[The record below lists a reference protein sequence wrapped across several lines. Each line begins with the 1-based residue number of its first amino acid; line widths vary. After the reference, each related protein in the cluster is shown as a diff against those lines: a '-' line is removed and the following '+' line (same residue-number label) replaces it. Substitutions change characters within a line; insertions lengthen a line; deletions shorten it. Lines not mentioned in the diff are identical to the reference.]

1 MNEAPKTRRQT
12 LEEFLAAN
20 PNDAFPLYGLAM
32 ECSNTGDTAAAEG
45 YFRRLVAAHPDYVPS
60 YYHFGQLLL
69 RLGRAGDAQASFRQG
84 IAAARKAG
92 DAHAQSE
99 LEAALE
105 ESVTGDA

>member
-1 MNEAPKTRRQT
+1 M

-20 PNDAFPLYGLAM
+20 PNDAFARYGLAL
-32 ECSNTGDTAAAEG
+32 ECANAGDTSAADG
-45 YFRRLVAAHPDYVPS
+45 HFRKLIAAHPEYVPS

-69 RLGRAGDAQASFRQG
+69 RAGNKDEARTTFQAGVQ
-84 IAAARKAG
+84 AARKAG

-105 ESVTGDA
+105 EVASGV